1 MQASRGSA
9 FNEVPG
15 ACGLNWLRVRR
26 DHSVLEGA
34 FIVHRVAAEAGI
46 APTSQT
52 QRMTPK
58 WSPEATKH
66 CGEGTSV
73 TTPKDI
79 EQLNQIH
86 TSEAIAGRLQEATS
100 HSYLGDFV
108 LGAVDGAVT
117 TFAIVAGAEGAGFS
131 NTVAVILGLANVFAD
146 GFSMA
151 AGNFLRAR
159 ADSQVVDRFRA
170 IEEMHIEQIPDG
182 EREEV
187 RQIFASK
194 GFEGEMLQH
203 VVEIITQD
211 RRRWVDTMLTE
222 EWGLRLDS
230 PKPWRAALSTFAA
243 FLLAGMVPLL
253 PLLFKAHLSQEWIF
267 TASSV
272 LTGCTFLAVGWW
284 NGALNR
290 RNPLLSS
297 IETLLVGGSA
307 AALAYFIGVWLRGFG
322 AG

>member
-1 MQASRGSA
+1 MPDPK
-9 FNEVPG
+9 NIEL
-15 ACGLNWLRVRR
+15 LN
-26 DHSVLEGA
+26 
-34 FIVHRVAAEAGI
+34 
-46 APTSQT
+46 
-52 QRMTPK
+52 
-58 WSPEATKH
+58 
-66 CGEGTSV
+66 
-73 TTPKDI
+73 
-79 EQLNQIH
+79 NIH
-86 TSEAIAGRLQEATS
+86 TREAIAGRLQEATS

-131 NTVAVILGLANVFAD
+131 NTVAVILGLANVIAD

-159 ADSQVVDRFRA
+159 ADAQVVDRFRA

-187 RQIFASK
+187 RQIFESK
-194 GFEGEMLQH
+194 GFHGELLDQ

-253 PLLFKAHLSQEWIF
+253 PLLLKSHLSEQWIF
-267 TASSV
+267 AASAI
-272 LTGCTFLAVGWW
+272 LTGLTFLVVGWW

-290 RNPLLSS
+290 RSPILSAL
-297 IETLLVGGSA
+297 ETLGVGGAA
-307 AALAYFIGVWLRGFG
+307 AALAYLIGVWLKGFG
-322 AG
+322 GT